1 MSKTTISDEVHPIG
15 RLARQP
21 SWRFVLGVGE
31 WRAGQERAAAM
42 AEQQQ
47 QQGAAVSAA
56 AAAAG
61 EPTQVHS
68 DAALLDFLSSLLD
81 YTPTVSD
88 TNFFGFPSS
97 LFSLAFFGLERS
109 FFSVFG

>member
-1 MSKTTISDEVHPIG
+1 
-15 RLARQP
+15 
-21 SWRFVLGVGE
+21 
-31 WRAGQERAAAM
+31 M

-47 QQGAAVSAA
+47 QQGAAVSAVA

-61 EPTQVHS
+61 EPPQVHS

-109 FFSVFG
+109 FFSIFG

>member
-1 MSKTTISDEVHPIG
+1 
-15 RLARQP
+15 
-21 SWRFVLGVGE
+21 
-31 WRAGQERAAAM
+31 M

-56 AAAAG
+56 AAAAAG
-61 EPTQVHS
+61 EPPQVHS

-88 TNFFGFPSS
+88 TNFWI
-97 LFSLAFFGLERS
+97 S
-109 FFSVFG
+109 FFVILPCVLWFGAIIL

>member
-1 MSKTTISDEVHPIG
+1 
-15 RLARQP
+15 
-21 SWRFVLGVGE
+21 
-31 WRAGQERAAAM
+31 M
-42 AEQQQ
+42 AEQQQQ

-56 AAAAG
+56 ATAAAG
-61 EPTQVHS
+61 EPPQVHS